1 MIIIFLITSTMVAIT
16 IIIIIFVFFLQPCGC
31 RWTRA
36 VIEKVT
42 YHHLFHE
49 FLFLKHQKPFGSNS
63 ASYEELS
70 LSLSASLR
78 EDEMYCESI
87 SVIVFHK
94 SNNIRVIP
102 IMNCTVVVV
111 IESRASCTVDA
122 RYRYRIDHF
131 LAKEVVQNLLT
142 LKFGNGIF
150 NPIWNRNFISSVQ
163 VTFKEDIGTDG
174 RGG

>member
-1 MIIIFLITSTMVAIT
+1 MMVAIT
-16 IIIIIFVFFLQPCGC
+16 IIIVLFVFFLQPCGC

-36 VIEKVT
+36 IIEKVT
-42 YHHLFHE
+42 YHHLFRG

-70 LSLSASLR
+70 LSLSASLT
-78 EDEMYCESI
+78 EDEMYCES
-87 SVIVFHK
+87 VPDVVFHK
-94 SNNIRVIP
+94 SNYICVILF
-102 IMNCTVVVV
+102 MNRTVVVV
-111 IESRASCTVDA
+111 TESRASCTNDA
-122 RYRYRIDHF
+122 CHRYRIDHF

>member
-1 MIIIFLITSTMVAIT
+1 LS
-16 IIIIIFVFFLQPCGC
+16 
-31 RWTRA
+31 
-36 VIEKVT
+36 
-42 YHHLFHE
+42 
-49 FLFLKHQKPFGSNS
+49 LKHQKPFGSNS

-70 LSLSASLR
+70 LSLSASLT

-87 SVIVFHK
+87 PAIVLHN
-94 SNNIRVIP
+94 SNDIHIIIIM
-102 IMNCTVVVV
+102 IMNCTVVVFM
-111 IESRASCTVDA
+111 ESWASCAVDPCH
-122 RYRYRIDHF
+122 RYRIDHF